1 MLKTCLLT
9 LFIKSDKSLNKSLKV
24 GDATNECLI
33 LWDFCYLFWYAPTM
47 SLVSEVVLK
56 CLSGGDFVWKSASCN
71 SAAGMSKWSDSGGV
85 CLISKRGPCLMWQT
99 SKWSSCCE
107 RPNDLMDV
115 CLWVRIQRKYLFLPP
130 EWIKWVIIF
139 FKKKEI
145 LKTFWLIIQ
154 CNTVA
159 FFCCNQTALKFNI
172 LYAQKCSSVYIG
184 YKWLF
189 ELLLIS
195 YQLKEVWRFSSDLC
209 H

>member
-47 SLVSEVVLK
+47 SLQLCWSVSLGEILCGNQPAVTQLQECPNEVTAVE
-56 CLSGGDFVWKSASCN
+56 FVWFLS
-71 SAAGMSKWSDSGGV
+71 V
-85 CLISKRGPCLMWQT
+85 GPVWCGKHQSEALAVKGQMT
-99 SKWSSCCE
+99 
-107 RPNDLMDV
+107 V
-115 CLWVRIQRKYLFLPP
+115 CLWVRVQRKYLFLPP

-184 YKWLF
+184 
-189 ELLLIS
+189 
-195 YQLKEVWRFSSDLC
+195 
-209 H
+209 